1 MKTAGG
7 AMKTGWLLLGLALSA
22 LMAPTADA
30 AVFRWA
36 NDGDVRALDPYTFNE
51 TVQNSFLEN
60 IYERLVQHGKDLSL
74 QPGLAV
80 SWETTGANVWRFHLR
95 AGVKWQDG
103 KPFTAD
109 DVLFSF
115 HRISAKNSA
124 KRSQVATVRRATKID
139 DLTVDFETD
148 GADPILPDELTGMDI
163 MSKAWCEEHDAVEN
177 VVFGKGEN
185 YALRHAMGTGPFRLV
200 SREPDRKTVVERNPD
215 WWGTPEHN
223 IERAEFNVIG
233 NAATRVAA
241 LLSGE
246 MDMIYSVPPQDTDRI
261 AKTAGIRLIQGP
273 ELRTIYLA
281 LDQNR
286 DELLFSSVKG
296 KNPLKDVRVRRAFA
310 LAIDEE
316 AIVKRVLR
324 GEGHATWLMYGPG
337 VNGYDPALD
346 KRPAVDVALAKSLLA
361 EAGYPDGFQLTMDC
375 PNDRYVMDEQVCTA
389 IAAMLARIGVKLEV
403 YARTKVKFFADVG
416 YPNYKL
422 SFSLQGWTP
431 GTYDA
436 HNVFYTL
443 LSSRAPDGRGQ
454 GNNGGYSNPR
464 VDALTEA
471 MAHELNKDKRQGLI
485 NEAAR
490 IVQEDVATIPL
501 HQQVI
506 VWAARDTVDLVQPAD
521 NAFYLRWVKVK

>member
-1 MKTAGG
+1 MRPRRP
-7 AMKTGWLLLGLALSA
+7 WLRRWLRGLALA
-22 LMAPTADA
+22 VLLGAAPAQA
-30 AVFRWA
+30 AVFKWA

-60 IYERLVQHGKDLSL
+60 IYERLVEHGKDLSL
-74 QPGLAV
+74 QPALAL
-80 SWETTGANVWRFHLR
+80 SWETVSPNVWRFHLR
-95 AGVKWQDG
+95 PGVKWQDG
-103 KPFTAD
+103 GAFTAD
-109 DVLFSF
+109 DVIFSF

-124 KRSQVATVRRATKID
+124 KRSQVATVKAARKID
-139 DLTVDFETD
+139 DLTVEFETA
-148 GADPILPDELTGMDI
+148 GPDPILPSEMTAMDI
-163 MSKAWCEEHDAVEN
+163 MSKAWCEAHDAVEN

-185 YALRHAMGTGPFRLV
+185 YALYHAMGTGPFRLV
-200 SREPDRKTVVERNPD
+200 SREPDRKTVVERNPG
-215 WWGTPEHN
+215 WWGKPEHN
-223 IERAEFNVIG
+223 IDRAEFNVIG

-246 MDMIYSVPPQDTDRI
+246 MDMIYSVPPQDAERI
-261 AKTAGIRLIQGP
+261 GKTQGVRLIEGP
-273 ELRTIYLA
+273 ELRTIYIA
-281 LDQNR
+281 MDQNR
-286 DELLFSSVKG
+286 DELLFSSIKG
-296 KNPLKDVRVRRAFA
+296 KNPLKDVRVRRALA
-310 LAIDEE
+310 LAIDED
-316 AIVKRVLR
+316 AITKRVLR
-324 GEGHATWLMYGPG
+324 GQGHATWLMYGPG

-346 KRPAVDVALAKSLLA
+346 KRPPVDLARAKALLA

-389 IAAMLARIGVKLEV
+389 ISAMLAKIGVKLDV

-454 GNNGGYSNPR
+454 GNNGGYSNPK
-464 VDALTEA
+464 VDALTEG
-471 MAHELNKDKRQGLI
+471 MSHELDKEKRQELI
-485 NEAAR
+485 NEAAHT
-490 IVQEDVATIPL
+490 VQDDVATIPL

-506 VWAARDTVDLVQPAD
+506 VWATHDNIDLVQPAD

>member
-1 MKTAGG
+1 VVRKDRLLPG
-7 AMKTGWLLLGLALSA
+7 LLLALAA
-22 LMAPTADA
+22 IAAPAAEA
-30 AVFRWA
+30 AVFKWA

-60 IYERLVQHGKDLSL
+60 IYERLVMHGKDLSL

-80 SWETTGANVWRFHLR
+80 SWENTSPNVWRFHLR

-103 KPFTAD
+103 TKFTAD
-109 DVLFSF
+109 DVMFSYR
-115 HRISAKNSA
+115 RISAKNSA
-124 KRSQVATVRRATKID
+124 KRSQLATIKSAAKID
-139 DLTVDFETD
+139 DLTVEFTTD
-148 GADPILPDELTGMDI
+148 GPDPILPTEINQMDI
-163 MSKAWCEEHDAVEN
+163 MSKAWCEAHDAVEN
-177 VVFGKGEN
+177 VIFGKGEN

-200 SREPDRKTVVERNPD
+200 SREPDRKTVLERNPD
-215 WWGTPEHN
+215 WWGTPENN
-223 IERAEFNVIG
+223 IDRAEFNVIG

-246 MDMIYSVPPQDTDRI
+246 MDMIYSVPPQDADRI
-261 AKTAGIRLIQGP
+261 AKTPGVHLIQGP
-273 ELRTIYLA
+273 ELRTIYVA
-281 LDQNR
+281 MDQVR
-286 DELLFSSVKG
+286 EELLFSSVKG
-296 KNPLKDVRVRRAFA
+296 RNPFKDVRVRRAFA
-310 LAIDEE
+310 LAIDED

-324 GEGHATWLMYGPG
+324 GQGHATWLMYGPG

-346 KRPAVDVALAKSLLA
+346 KRPPVDIAKAKSLLA

-375 PNDRYVMDEQVCTA
+375 PNDRYVMDEQICTA
-389 IAAMLARIGVKLEV
+389 ISAMLAKIGIKLDV

-436 HNVFYTL
+436 HNVFYSL
-443 LSSRAPDGRGQ
+443 LATRAPNGRGQ
-454 GNNGGYSNPR
+454 NNNGGYSNPQ

-471 MAHELNKDKRQGLI
+471 MAHELDKEKRRELI
-485 NEAAR
+485 NQAAH
-490 IVQEDVATIPL
+490 IVQDDVATIPL

-506 VWAARDTVDLVQPAD
+506 VWAAHDNIDLVQPAD
-521 NAFYLRWVKVK
+521 DAFYLRWVTVK

>member
-1 MKTAGG
+1 
-7 AMKTGWLLLGLALSA
+7 
-22 LMAPTADA
+22 
-30 AVFRWA
+30 
-36 NDGDVRALDPYTFNE
+36 
-51 TVQNSFLEN
+51 VQNSFLEN

-74 QPGLAV
+74 QSGLAV
-80 SWETTGANVWRFHLR
+80 SWETTGPTVWRFHLR

-109 DVLFSF
+109 DVIFSWQ
-115 HRISAKNSA
+115 RISARNSA
-124 KRSQVATVRRATKID
+124 KRSQVATVKRATKID
-139 DLTVDFETD
+139 DLTVDFETE

-261 AKTAGIRLIQGP
+261 AKTAGVRLIQGP

-296 KNPLKDVRVRRAFA
+296 RNPLKDVRVRRAFA
-310 LAIDEE
+310 LAIDED

-324 GEGHATWLMYGPG
+324 GQGHATWLMYGPG

-346 KRPAVDVALAKSLLA
+346 QHPAVDVARAKSLLA

-375 PNDRYVMDEQVCTA
+375 PNDRYVMDEQVCTS

-403 YARTKVKFFADVG
+403 FARTKVKFFADVG

-443 LSSRAPDGRGQ
+443 LSSRASDGRGQ

-464 VDALTEA
+464 VDQLTEA
-471 MAHELNKDKRQGLI
+471 MAHELNKDKRQELI

>member
-1 MKTAGG
+1 MTIR
-7 AMKTGWLLLGLALSA
+7 WLLLALALTA
-22 LMAPTADA
+22 LAPPGAGA
-30 AVFRWA
+30 AVFKWA

-60 IYERLVQHGKDLSL
+60 IYERLVTRGKDLSL

-80 SWETTGANVWRFHLR
+80 GWETTSPNIWRFHLR
-95 AGVKWQDG
+95 PGVKWQDG
-103 KPFTAD
+103 TAFTAD
-109 DVLFSF
+109 DVIFSF
-115 HRISAKNSA
+115 RRISAKNSA
-124 KRSQVATVRRATKID
+124 KRSQVATVKAARKID
-139 DLTVDFETD
+139 ELTVEFETD
-148 GADPILPDELTGMDI
+148 GPDPILPSEINAMDI
-163 MSKAWCEEHDAVEN
+163 MSKAWCEAHDAVEN
-177 VVFGKGEN
+177 VIFGKGDN
-185 YALRHAMGTGPFRLV
+185 YALYHAMGTGPFRLV
-200 SREPDRKTVVERNPD
+200 SREPDRKTIVERNPD
-215 WWGTPEHN
+215 WWGKPEHN

-233 NAATRVAA
+233 NASTRVAA

-246 MDMIYSVPPQDTDRI
+246 MDMIYSVPPQDTERI
-261 AKTAGIRLIQGP
+261 AKTAEVRLIEGP
-273 ELRTIYLA
+273 ELRTIYIA

-286 DELLFSSVKG
+286 DELLFSNVKG
-296 KNPLKDVRVRRAFA
+296 KNPLKDVRVRRALA
-310 LAIDEE
+310 LAIDED

-324 GEGHATWLMYGPG
+324 GQGHATWLMYGPG

-346 KRPAVDVALAKSLLA
+346 KRPPVDIARAKALLA

-375 PNDRYVMDEQVCTA
+375 PNDRYVMDEQICTA
-389 IAAMLARIGVKLEV
+389 ISAMLAKIGIKLEV

-443 LSSRAPDGRGQ
+443 LSSHQPSGQGQ

-464 VDALTEA
+464 VDALTEQ
-471 MAHELNKDKRQGLI
+471 MSHEIDKEKRQELI

-490 IVQEDVATIPL
+490 IVQDDVATIPL

-506 VWAARDTVDLVQPAD
+506 VWAARDNVDLVQPAD

>member
-1 MKTAGG
+1 
-7 AMKTGWLLLGLALSA
+7 
-22 LMAPTADA
+22 
-30 AVFRWA
+30 
-36 NDGDVRALDPYTFNE
+36 
-51 TVQNSFLEN
+51 
-60 IYERLVQHGKDLSL
+60 
-74 QPGLAV
+74 
-80 SWETTGANVWRFHLR
+80 
-95 AGVKWQDG
+95 
-103 KPFTAD
+103 
-109 DVLFSF
+109 
-115 HRISAKNSA
+115 
-124 KRSQVATVRRATKID
+124 
-139 DLTVDFETD
+139 
-148 GADPILPDELTGMDI
+148 
-163 MSKAWCEEHDAVEN
+163 
-177 VVFGKGEN
+177 
-185 YALRHAMGTGPFRLV
+185 
-200 SREPDRKTVVERNPD
+200 
-215 WWGTPEHN
+215 
-223 IERAEFNVIG
+223 
-233 NAATRVAA
+233 
-241 LLSGE
+241 
-246 MDMIYSVPPQDTDRI
+246 MDMIYSVPPQDTERI

-346 KRPAVDVALAKSLLA
+346 KRPAVDIPRAKSLLA

-403 YARTKVKFFADVG
+403 FARTKVKFFADVG

-443 LSSRAPDGRGQ
+443 LSSRASDGRGQ

-464 VDALTEA
+464 LDALTEA
-471 MAHELNKDKRQGLI
+471 MAHELGKDKRQELI

-490 IVQEDVATIPL
+490 IAQDDIATIPL